1 MGGRIINRPETIEK
15 KIIEAMRAKVAK
27 EGYPKKIDKVAGDI
41 HTKISDLIKGALLS
55 SNEFNSL
62 INGKLRADFGLD
74 DEKVS
79 LIPTILIDLF
89 EVYYQDEEVKNPKD
103 IFAIKFI
110 VRVRDE
116 DDPYVQSAFMRA
128 HYTSEKSGEIIQWLK
143 WLMFSGGEI
152 INETYK
158 VRLADGLGRS
168 GMAIMITGANFAFK
182 VDGEFSG
189 TETSNFV
196 TRAIDT
202 VKGEIISILRNA
214 TNVSK

>member
-1 MGGRIINRPETIEK
+1 MGVEYLTPAIIIEK
-15 KIIEAMRAKVAK
+15 RIIEALRTKIAK

-41 HTKISDLIKGALLS
+41 HTKISDLIKGAILA
-55 SNEFNSL
+55 SNELNSL

-74 DEKVS
+74 DEIVAKLPS
-79 LIPTILIDLF
+79 ILIDLF
-89 EVYYQDEEVKNPKD
+89 EVYYQDNETTDQKD
-103 IFAIKFI
+103 IFGIKFI
-110 VRVRDE
+110 VRARDE
-116 DDPYVQSAFMRA
+116 DDPYVQSAFARA
-128 HYTSEKSGEIIQWLK
+128 HYTSERSKEVIQWLR
-143 WLMFSGGEI
+143 WLMFFGGEI

-158 VRLADGLGRS
+158 VKLVDGLGRS
-168 GMAIMITGANFAFK
+168 GMAIMIKGSNFAFK

-202 VKGEIISILRNA
+202 VKDEIISILRNA

>member
-1 MGGRIINRPETIEK
+1 MGVEYLTPAVIIEK
-15 KIIEAMRAKVAK
+15 RIIEALRSKVAK

-41 HTKISDLIKGALLS
+41 HTKISDLIKGAILS
-55 SNEFNSL
+55 SNELSSL

-74 DEKVS
+74 DEIVAKLPS
-79 LIPTILIDLF
+79 ILIDLF
-89 EVYYQDEEVKNPKD
+89 EVYYQDNEITEQKD
-103 IFAIKFI
+103 IFGIKFI
-110 VRVRDE
+110 VRARDE
-116 DDPYVQSAFMRA
+116 DDPYVQSVFTRA

-158 VRLADGLGRS
+158 VRLMDGFGRS

-202 VKGEIISILRNA
+202 VKDEIISILRNA